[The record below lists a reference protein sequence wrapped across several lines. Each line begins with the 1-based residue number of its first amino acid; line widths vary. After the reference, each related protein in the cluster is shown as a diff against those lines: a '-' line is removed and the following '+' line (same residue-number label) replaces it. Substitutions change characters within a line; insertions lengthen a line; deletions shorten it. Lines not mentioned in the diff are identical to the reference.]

1 MSRAMVEPAPIARQ
15 HLIDPEICI
24 RCNTCE
30 DICPERA
37 ISHDGRNYVVD
48 FDRCRGRGD
57 CLPPC
62 PTGAIDSWRHV
73 ARPWSVAEQLG
84 WERLPNQ
91 DEPAPLLAA
100 DQARPAEV
108 ESIRGA
114 PKASQGATRP
124 PWSAAHPYVNLYT
137 PARPA
142 VATVVG
148 NHRLTAAEVP
158 GAIHH
163 LVLDLGR
170 TALPVLEGQSIGV
183 LPPGRDARGEP
194 HHVRLY
200 SLASPRDGERPGR
213 NNLALTV
220 KRVVEDH
227 EGRPVRGV
235 ASNYLCD
242 LHKGDQVQIV
252 GPYGQ
257 SFLMPNEPGASLL
270 MICTGTGAA
279 PMRAMTERRR
289 RRRDR
294 GEGGRLML
302 FFGARTAEELPYFG
316 PLMRLPKDFID
327 VNLALSRVPGQ
338 PKRYVQDL
346 LRERA
351 SAVRE
356 LISDERGH
364 VYVCGLRGMEAGVD
378 AALADVC
385 HRGGVDFA
393 ALRARLVD
401 EGRYHVETY

>member
-1 MSRAMVEPAPIARQ
+1 
-15 HLIDPEICI
+15 
-24 RCNTCE
+24 
-30 DICPERA
+30 
-37 ISHDGRNYVVD
+37 
-48 FDRCRGRGD
+48 
-57 CLPPC
+57 
-62 PTGAIDSWRHV
+62 
-73 ARPWSVAEQLG
+73 
-84 WERLPNQ
+84 
-91 DEPAPLLAA
+91 
-100 DQARPAEV
+100 
-108 ESIRGA
+108 
-114 PKASQGATRP
+114 
-124 PWSAAHPYVNLYT
+124 
-137 PARPA
+137 
-142 VATVVG
+142 
-148 NHRLTAAEVP
+148 
-158 GAIHH
+158 
-163 LVLDLGR
+163 
-170 TALPVLEGQSIGV
+170 
-183 LPPGRDARGEP
+183 
-194 HHVRLY
+194 
-200 SLASPRDGERPGR
+200 
-213 NNLALTV
+213 
-220 KRVVEDH
+220 
-227 EGRPVRGV
+227 
-235 ASNYLCD
+235 
-242 LHKGDQVQIV
+242 
-252 GPYGQ
+252 
-257 SFLMPNEPGASLL
+257 MPNEPGASLL